1 MVIDISNK
9 KLLENGSS
17 MSAHKSGSTLPQ
29 VFTRLQA
36 ITDRVRSGVKGED
49 FLVLEDG
56 DEMKG
61 YEPTEL
67 EEEYENIV
75 EMITSYMDT
84 RSAPVV
90 AKQPEVITTIIG
102 SLVGVQPA
110 VDAYRARML
119 RYATD
124 WGSEVSPIGNW
135 SRILYNSIRPI
146 VDSMSIGDRRIL
158 FNALPDGI
166 RRASIQ
172 YVYWTQPDTH
182 DSYSLS
188 IRTMLLG

>member
-1 MVIDISNK
+1 M
-9 KLLENGSS
+9 
-17 MSAHKSGSTLPQ
+17 
-29 VFTRLQA
+29 
-36 ITDRVRSGVKGED
+36 
-49 FLVLEDG
+49 
-56 DEMKG
+56 
-61 YEPTEL
+61 
-67 EEEYENIV
+67 
-75 EMITSYMDT
+75 
-84 RSAPVV
+84 V